1 MQTRAAADAIH
12 DSTKHGTPPVKPER
26 LAKYHRLD
34 PGNAPEPFKR
44 YRNRPVSPLPRALI
58 PSTHQAVAV
67 LSGAR
72 GDRKPIDASLLATL
86 LYLTA
91 GVTRTTGASAARK
104 IYFRAAM
111 SAGNLHPVEVYV
123 VAGPGVSGV
132 PAGVHHFAPLEF
144 GLTELRS
151 GDFRDSL
158 SLSAPVALIFTGL
171 VWRTTWKYGERGWR
185 HLYWDTGAMLA
196 NLLAATE
203 AHGVEAKVFAGFVDQ
218 TVNDLLGLHG
228 MDELPLA
235 VVALGSHAET
245 KPRPISSLAPL
256 DLKVAPVA
264 PDPIRLPLVVEAQA
278 GGALTVDDI
287 DDWLLAGRAV
297 SSKAPTSIDSP
308 PSAPEEPIESVILR
322 RGSTRAMRHDSISQ
336 HQLIWPLAAATRAV
350 ALDVTPVG
358 TLLEHYLNAHAID
371 GLQPGAYRWS
381 RSSIELI
388 ASDESARKVSAVLC
402 LNQPLGGDSA
412 YTVFHSARLDPIMD
426 ALGSRGYRVA
436 QLEAGIV
443 SGRLALAAFAVGLGA
458 TGLTFFDD
466 RVSQH
471 FGTPAAPMLVT
482 AVGVPDTVPAPAGKP
497 GAPATLSGYHRLM
510 DRVAFQIMR
519 SAQPR

>member
-12 DSTKHGTPPVKPER
+12 DSTKHGTRPVQPER
-26 LAKYHRLD
+26 LVQYHRLD

-44 YRNRPVSPLPRALI
+44 YRNRPFHPLPRALV
-58 PSTHQAVAV
+58 PSTHPAVAV
-67 LSGAR
+67 LSGAQ
-72 GDRKPIDASLLATL
+72 GDRKPLDASLLATL

-91 GVTRTTGASAARK
+91 GVTRATAASAARK

-123 VAGPGVSGV
+123 VAGPGIAGV

-151 GDFRDSL
+151 GDFRDSV
-158 SLSAPVALIFTGL
+158 SLSAPVLLIFTGL

-203 AHGVEAKVFAGFVDQ
+203 AHGVDAKIFAGFADQ
-218 TVNDLLGLHG
+218 TVTDLLGIDG
-228 MDELPLA
+228 VDEIPVAL
-235 VVALGSHAET
+235 VALGPQAET
-245 KPRPISSLAPL
+245 RTPPTSHLAPL
-256 DLKVAPVA
+256 NFEVAPVA
-264 PDPIRLPLVVEAQA
+264 PNPIRLPLVVEAQA
-278 GGALTVDDI
+278 GSALTVDEI
-287 DDWLLAGRAV
+287 DEWLLAARTV
-297 SSKAPTSIDSP
+297 SSKMPISIDSP
-308 PSAPEEPIESVILR
+308 ASAPEEPIESVILR

-336 HQLIWPLAAATRAV
+336 HQLMWPLAAATRAV
-350 ALDVTPVG
+350 AMDATPGG
-358 TLLEHYLNAHAID
+358 TLLEHYINAHAID

-381 RSSIELI
+381 RPSVKLI
-388 ASDESARKVSAVLC
+388 AANESARKVSAELC

-412 YTVFHSARLDPIMD
+412 YTVFHNARLDPIMD

-443 SGRLALAAFAVGLGA
+443 CGRLALAAFALGLGA
-458 TGLTFFDD
+458 SGLTFFDD
-466 RVSQH
+466 LVSKY
-471 FGTPAAPMLVT
+471 FGTSATPMLVT
-482 AVGVPDTVPAPAGKP
+482 AVGVPNTIPAPAGSP

-510 DRVAFQIMR
+510 DQIAFQLRR
-519 SAQPR
+519 SAELH